1 MSQWS
6 NGQDSRLS
14 RGRPGFDSRLWRS
27 ILAHFCSRWAACA
40 GVLRV
45 CGGVGVLVGPV
56 GWCWGGGW
64 GWCGVGRACV
74 ALRLAGWRRSAG
86 FFWRVRVFV
95 VGRFEEFFWRGPF
108 FFFWSGGRR
117 GGGAGV
123 GAGVREFVV
132 SLRLV
137 FFFCVCASQ
146 AALFKLLG
154 GRQGRCFVWFE
165 RRLRGAGV
173 AAALGCGGGAGAAV
187 VRSCFLCVFF
197 GVFL

>member
-1 MSQWS
+1 MATRGGGAYLCRRVLLSQ
-6 NGQDSRLS
+6 DASRS
-14 RGRPGFDSRLWRS
+14 RFPPVTRATRVRPRLWRS

-95 VGRFEEFFWRGPF
+95 VGRFEEFFWRGP
-108 FFFWSGGRR
+108 W
-117 GGGAGV
+117 
-123 GAGVREFVV
+123 
-132 SLRLV
+132 L
-137 FFFCVCASQ
+137 
-146 AALFKLLG
+146 AA
-154 GRQGRCFVWFE
+154 
-165 RRLRGAGV
+165 RLRATTESGRVCPTVRLICLAFVGV
-173 AAALGCGGGAGAAV
+173 ECGC
-187 VRSCFLCVFF
+187 LK
-197 GVFL
+197 